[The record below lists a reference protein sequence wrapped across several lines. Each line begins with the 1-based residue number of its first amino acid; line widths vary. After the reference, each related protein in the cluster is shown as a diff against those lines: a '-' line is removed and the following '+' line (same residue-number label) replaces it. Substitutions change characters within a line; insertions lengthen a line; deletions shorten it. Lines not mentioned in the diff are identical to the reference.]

1 MTKNNNSQ
9 LSKMNRPLLIDKV
22 NRGEKKELYYNYT
35 SAK

>member
-22 NRGEKKELYYNYT
+22 DRDEKGIILQL
-35 SAK
+35 